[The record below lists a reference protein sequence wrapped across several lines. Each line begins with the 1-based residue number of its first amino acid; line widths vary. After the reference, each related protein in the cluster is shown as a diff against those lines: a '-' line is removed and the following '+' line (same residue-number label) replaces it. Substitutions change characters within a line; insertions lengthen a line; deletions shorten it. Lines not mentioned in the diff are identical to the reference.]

1 MSVGESVFLE
11 RCYCWSLG
19 NIVYKSTK
27 IKPYRNKLPICIKYR
42 QLTSLGAFITVF
54 LIKKSV
60 EFVNRV
66 IKEWSKGE
74 NDV

>member
-11 RCYCWSLG
+11 RGYCWSLG
-19 NIVYKSTK
+19 SIVYKSTK

-42 QLTSLGAFITVF
+42 QLTSLGAFMTAF
-54 LIKKSV
+54 LTNNSV
-60 EFVNRV
+60 EFVV
-66 IKEWSKGE
+66 IKEWGKGE